1 MNSITPLVEQ
11 IFLYQVRKNIKC
23 GAQNLD
29 VRAIRLFI
37 CTVYKPSASKDSK
50 DSVVSKTLV

>member
-29 VRAIRLFI
+29 VSAIRHFKARDQGNDI
-37 CTVYKPSASKDSK
+37 KQQEA
-50 DSVVSKTLV
+50 